1 MQHSDHANFLDKRH
15 LHEIGQNV
23 KAVRRSKGFTQ
34 EQMAER
40 ADMDVRKVKRIESG
54 TSITL
59 DNMLAICYGLDC
71 TLSEL
76 FPREYR
82 KYVSP
87 FVRDLCSAVIS

>member
-1 MQHSDHANFLDKRH
+1 
-15 LHEIGQNV
+15 
-23 KAVRRSKGFTQ
+23 
-34 EQMAER
+34 
-40 ADMDVRKVKRIESG
+40 MDVRKVKRIESG